1 MPMLQSQGA
10 STATSPRTRMEH
22 RQEPGRSSDGRRL
35 RDVHV
40 GAPGG
45 TCDVLRAVV
54 RPL

>member
-1 MPMLQSQGA
+1 MLQSKGA

-22 RQEPGRSSDGRRL
+22 RQEPGRSSDGRWL

-40 GAPGG
+40 GTSGSA
-45 TCDVLRAVV
+45 CDVLRAVV